1 MGAKQK
7 RKIALVLSGGGV
19 KAAAFHLGVCMA
31 LQERGF
37 KFGGGTLSSTEPSLI
52 DDAMTFKIY
61 VGSSAGAL
69 VCSLLASGYSV
80 ESIFEAFGVASLA
93 TKRRAPVSSMKLKSL
108 SYFDIFSIN
117 GKNLLKMVPSLLYER
132 SFMKGGIEAF
142 VKGGFRA
149 NGLFTTKGLEKY
161 LRTQVLPTNDFKELA
176 VQLFVVATQLNHSR
190 KVIFG
195 PFDQSS
201 KQADIKWANYSSISD
216 AVAASTSLPPVFA
229 PYAIRDHRG
238 KELHYF
244 DGEIRDT
251 LSTHVASDNGADLVI
266 SSYSIQ
272 PYHYNETMGS
282 LHNHGI
288 PLILNQALY
297 QVVEQK
303 IQKHISHQK
312 KITDMLAI
320 VDGYFRQANLPD
332 EHRHRLVELLAERAA
347 YKPNVDYLYIHPLPR
362 DSEMFF
368 ADHFSLNPEIMGKI
382 VKVGFRS
389 ALRTLRNYESGSPE
403 FNVRN
408 SNPLGR
414 NE

>member
-1 MGAKQK
+1 VSLKQK
-7 RKIALVLSGGGV
+7 KKIALVLSGGGV

-37 KFGGGTLSSTEPSLI
+37 KFGGGTISSTEPSLI
-52 DDAMTFKIY
+52 DDEMTFKIY

-80 ESIFEAFGVASLA
+80 ESIFDSFGVSTLNL
-93 TKRRAPVSSMKLKSL
+93 KRRPTGSGLKLKSL
-108 SYFDIFSIN
+108 SYLDIFSLN
-117 GKNLLKMVPSLLYER
+117 GSSLLKMVPSLLYDR
-132 SFMKGGIEAF
+132 SFMKGGIEAL
-142 VKGGFRA
+142 VKSGFRL
-149 NGLFTTKGLEKY
+149 NGIFTTKGLEKY
-161 LRTQVLPTNDFKELA
+161 LRTHVLPTNDFRELA
-176 VQLFVVATQLNHSR
+176 VKLFVVATQLNHSR

-195 PFDQSS
+195 PFDRSS
-201 KQADIKWANYSSISD
+201 KQKDIKWANYSSISD

-272 PYHYNETMGS
+272 PYHFNETMGS

-312 KITDMLAI
+312 KITDMLSI

-332 EHRHRLVELLAERAA
+332 EHRHRLVALLAERAA
-347 YKPNVDYLYIHPLPR
+347 YKPNVDYVYIHPLPR

-368 ADHFSLNPEIMGKI
+368 ADHFSLNPVIMGKI

-389 ALRTLRNYESGSPE
+389 ALRALRDYESGSTE

-408 SNPLGR
+408 PNPL
-414 NE
+414 EK